1 MEKYILVLITAS
13 SVEEGEKIG
22 TSLVEEGLAACCNI
36 IPEIKSIFKWK
47 GEICKEKEV
56 LLLVKS
62 KTSLFKRVEAQV
74 KRLHS
79 YEVPEIIAFPVEAG
93 LQDYLNWMDEV
104 LKT

>member
-13 SVEEGEKIG
+13 SLQEGEKIG
-22 TSLVEEGLAACCNI
+22 SELVKHGLAACCNI

-62 KTSLFKRVEAQV
+62 KASLFKKLEQRV
-74 KRLHS
+74 KKLHS
-79 YEVPEIIAFPVEAG
+79 YDVPEIIAFSIDAG
-93 LQDYLNWMDEV
+93 LHSYFNWMDEV
-104 LKT
+104 LKA